1 MKGRYE
7 NITGNL
13 QIKNGKYYV
22 LVNLY
27 DLSGRRT
34 VKWVA
39 LGLDSKCGKKLAR
52 ARMAEILEEYNSSQR
67 RLMKAAS
74 KKKDPERFITERERV
89 QQMPITEFLR
99 EWVKLSEN
107 RLQPTTIDGYNKMI
121 DGRITDYFGENGTT
135 VGDLAG
141 EDLNEFYACLQR
153 SGLSAT
159 SALRFHGLFHAALKY
174 AVKKEFLDDNP
185 CDHADR
191 PKQERYRASFYSEG
205 EVRALL
211 EAAKGES
218 LYIPIMLAA
227 YYGLRRS
234 EALGVKWSNIDF
246 TAKTVSIS
254 HKVIEARENGRFK
267 PKGFDKMKNKSSN
280 RTLPLIPK
288 VEKELTELRI
298 RQQANAKIDNSNYVC
313 HNEVND
319 IDYIA
324 SDIRLSNME
333 RQLVVTRCSETVL
346 QRAFKKAG
354 FISEYDY
361 VIIDCPPALSLL
373 LYNALCAADY
383 VLVPVMAQM
392 LALDGVPMLLDTVSE
407 VQENVNS
414 ELEVLGY
421 ITTVYEKST
430 KMSRDIED
438 TLKDNFGDKY
448 LGHITKAAA
457 APTSSMDGKAFSVYK
472 KTYDNEKYNQL
483 AAEYKAVAEHIIK
496 AVG

>member
-1 MKGRYE
+1 MKGRFE

-27 DLSGRRT
+27 DLSGKRT
-34 VKWVA
+34 IKWVA
-39 LGLDSKCGKKLAR
+39 LGLDTKCGKKLAR

-74 KKKDPERFITERERV
+74 KKKDPDRFITEWEKV
-89 QQMPITEFLR
+89 QQMPVTEFLR
-99 EWVKLSEN
+99 EWIRLSEN

-121 DGRITDYFGENGTT
+121 DGRITDYFGDNGTT

-159 SALRFHGLFHAALKY
+159 SALRFHGLFHAAMKY

-211 EAAKGES
+211 EAAKSET
-218 LYIPIMLAA
+218 LYIPLMLAA

-280 RTLPLIPK
+280 RTLPLIPE
-288 VEKELTELRI
+288 VEKELIELRI
-298 RQQANAKIDNSNYVC
+298 RQQANAKILGTAYNHEYDDYVC
-313 HNEVND
+313 TDETGMLITPN
-319 IDYIA
+319 YI
-324 SDIRLSNME
+324 SRTFGNLLKKHGLRHIRYHDL
-333 RQLVVTRCSETVL
+333 RHTC
-346 QRAFKKAG
+346 A
-354 FISEYDY
+354 
-361 VIIDCPPALSLL
+361 SLL
-373 LYNALCAADY
+373 LKN
-383 VLVPVMAQM
+383 
-392 LALDGVPMLLDTVSE
+392 GIPMKAI
-407 VQENVNS
+407 QEW
-414 ELEVLGY
+414 
-421 ITTVYEKST
+421 
-430 KMSRDIED
+430 
-438 TLKDNFGDKY
+438 
-448 LGHITKAAA
+448 LGHATFEVTANTYAHLDYSSQEQSARQIAALL
-457 APTSSMDGKAFSVYK
+457 G
-472 KTYDNEKYNQL
+472 
-483 AAEYKAVAEHIIK
+483 
-496 AVG
+496 